1 MFYVFFIKKSLNK
14 IHKNKIL
21 IKKAGENVTQE
32 EVREL
37 YRKRTEREKQ
47 CYISKV
53 TKINSGML
61 SLFKSG
67 RLNLY
72 PDQLN
77 RLEEYLTNNH

>member
-1 MFYVFFIKKSLNK
+1 M
-14 IHKNKIL
+14 
-21 IKKAGENVTQE
+21 TQE

-53 TKINSGML
+53 TNINSSIL
-61 SLFKSG
+61 SMFKSG

-77 RLEEYLTNNH
+77 NLEKYLTEN

>member
-1 MFYVFFIKKSLNK
+1 M
-14 IHKNKIL
+14 
-21 IKKAGENVTQE
+21 TQE

-53 TKINSGML
+53 TNINSSIL
-61 SLFKSG
+61 SMFKSG

-77 RLEEYLTNNH
+77 KLEKYLTEN

>member
-1 MFYVFFIKKSLNK
+1 M
-14 IHKNKIL
+14 
-21 IKKAGENVTQE
+21 TQE

-53 TKINSGML
+53 TNINSSIL
-61 SLFKSG
+61 SMFKSG

-72 PDQLN
+72 PD
-77 RLEEYLTNNH
+77 